1 MHLYVSPEVSMLD
14 HLASLLKGSPEIRVL
29 GIDLGT
35 TNSVVSGLRRLK
47 GKAVSAQLCETLALE
62 QPTREGP
69 VRSARVPSFVASLAD
84 GQTWVGEGAR
94 RLRGLSEKGW
104 PRLQKDLFYDS
115 KNDMGLRLRYPQAA
129 EAFDRP
135 WKIGGHL
142 LRFLAQE
149 GAAAAGWE
157 PQRVVV
163 TVPAA
168 FQVAQRRDT
177 LEAAKMAGL
186 QLGTFD
192 LLDEPTAALI
202 DYLVTHPQVDLLAK
216 DKAARVLV
224 FDFGGGTCDVSIA
237 ELTAGDTGTPIQARL
252 KATSRYHRL
261 GGGDLDDAIVAEHL
275 LPALLKASNASSLDF
290 GWAEKRR
297 VLMPLLRGT
306 AEALKEGLCREVE
319 RLESFGRLK
328 DQDRTA
334 LTVTQPDLRF
344 RLCGRDLH
352 LPAPRLDLE
361 SFEALLAPFLDLDHL
376 GLHESEYRISQSIFA
391 PLTDALDRARMG
403 REELDAVLLVGGS
416 SRIPQ
421 VRRALQAFFPGAKL
435 LHYAEA
441 EDGKSCVSRGAA
453 WHALALQ
460 ATGRP
465 LIQPVTPDELALATS
480 SETSLPLVPAG
491 ASLPFPSDGGFMR
504 LDILAVPRSGTESL
518 KLELRATIAQR
529 TVLEER
535 WDLGE
540 PLRKGEPITLEY
552 RLGASQE
559 FECRA
564 WITRRPELAFQ
575 VTHDSPLTHLV
586 NPLAVR
592 LRIEENEAA
601 LREKARF
608 SPEDVAAFDRLG
620 RDYAEIHQCEKAL
633 DCLRA
638 ADRLEG
644 RPNAARL
651 NHMGILFGRLGD
663 RERERRCYKEAHQ
676 VEPGWD
682 GPPFNEA
689 LLLRNEGRCEEAV
702 ALCGQALKGNPS
714 QGGAPVLSLRAQA
727 LASLGRDQEAKQD
740 VEEALRRFDRPE
752 SLDSWELHWFVKAA
766 QFAGRQDLAAKAEAV
781 QRRSGEKPAQP
792 AFEGPRPALRRDVEA
807 VP

>member
-1 MHLYVSPEVSMLD
+1 MLD
-14 HLASLLKGSPEIRVL
+14 HLTTLLKGSPDIRVL

-35 TNSVVSGLRRLK
+35 TNSVVSALRRTKSKLL
-47 GKAVSAQLCETLALE
+47 SAQSCGTLALD
-62 QPTREGP
+62 QPTREGSVKSP
-69 VRSARVPSFVASLAD
+69 RVPSFVACIPD

-104 PRLQKDLFYDS
+104 PRLQKDLFFES
-115 KNDMGLRLRYPQAA
+115 KNDMGLRLRYPQAS

-142 LRFLAQE
+142 LRFLTQE
-149 GAAAAGWE
+149 GTAATGWE

-186 QLGTFD
+186 HLEAFD

-216 DKAARVLV
+216 GKAAKVLV

-237 ELTAGDTGTPIQARL
+237 ELTSGSPGDPIQARL

-275 LPALLKASNASSLDF
+275 LPALLRANNANSLDF
-290 GWAEKRR
+290 TWAEKRR

-306 AEALKEGLCREVE
+306 AEALKEGLCREVD
-319 RLESFGRLK
+319 RLGSFGRLD
-328 DQDRTA
+328 DQA
-334 LTVTQPDLRF
+334 CQNLAVTQPDLRF
-344 RLCGRDLH
+344 RLGSRDLH
-352 LPAPRLDLE
+352 LPAPCLDY
-361 SFEALLAPFLDLDHL
+361 EAFQMLLAPFLDREHL
-376 GLHESEYRISQSIFA
+376 SLRETEYRISQSIFA
-391 PLTDALDRARMG
+391 PLLDALERARMDKD
-403 REELDAVLLVGGS
+403 ELDAILLVGGS
-416 SRIPQ
+416 CRIPQ
-421 VRRALQAFFPGAKL
+421 IRQALKDFFPGAKL
-435 LHYAEA
+435 LYYAEA

-465 LIQPVTPDELALATS
+465 LIQPVAPDELALATS
-480 SETSLPLVPAG
+480 GETALPLVPEG
-491 ASLPFPSDGGFMR
+491 VPLPFPADGGFMR
-504 LDILAVPRSGTESL
+504 LDILAVPSGGTASL
-518 KLELRATIAQR
+518 KMELRATGAQR
-529 TVLEER
+529 TVLEEK

-552 RLGASQE
+552 RLSASQE
-559 FECRA
+559 FECKA
-564 WITRRPELAFQ
+564 WITRRPDLVFN

-592 LRIEENEAA
+592 LRIEETEAV
-601 LREKARF
+601 LREKARIG
-608 SPEDVAAFDRLG
+608 PEEAAAFDQLG
-620 RDYAEIHQCEKAL
+620 RDYAEIQQNEKAL
-633 DCLRA
+633 ECLRTA
-638 ADRLEG
+638 ERLAG
-644 RPNAARL
+644 RPNAGRL

-663 RERERRCYKEAHQ
+663 RERERRFYQEAHKA
-676 VEPGWD
+676 EPGWD

-702 ALCGQALKGNPS
+702 ALCGKALQGNPS

-727 LASLGRDQEAKQD
+727 LAALGRDEEAKRD
-740 VEEALRRFDRPE
+740 VEDALLRFDRPE
-752 SLDSWELHWFVKAA
+752 SLDTWELHWFLKAA
-766 QFAGRQDLAAKAEAV
+766 QYAGRQDLVTKAEEA
-781 QRRSGEKPAQP
+781 QKREGKKPTQP
-792 AFEGPRPALRRDVEA
+792 AFDGPKPALRRDLES